1 MKFNFQVLSVCIDDD
16 NIVQYCTQSLNN
28 PDLALKIATRCDLG
42 GADDLFVK
50 KFQLLFQQGA
60 YTDAAKVAANAPRG
74 VLRTP
79 QVIQQF
85 QQVQTQ
91 PGQTS
96 PLLQYFGILLDA
108 GKLNKVETME
118 LCRPVLAQGTD
129 KISIFFQLKSLLL
142 YLIFLLSNLILI
154 GKRSQTAHRKM
165 VKRRQTRML

>member
-1 MKFNFQVLSVCIDDD
+1 MIFWEEEIQSLKLNFQVLSVCIDDD

-129 KISIFFQLKSLLL
+129 KISIFFS
-142 YLIFLLSNLILI
+142 
-154 GKRSQTAHRKM
+154 
-165 VKRRQTRML
+165 